1 MHLIMNTND
10 TLYLLCDTWRKGY
23 IVYTST
29 LAHLPTYTDAL
40 IRLVMIAVALGLPF
54 ISKYCPSQVYKW
66 MGVLHF
72 LCSCVTFG

>member
-54 ISKYCPSQVYKW
+54 ISKYCPSQVSLQVD
-66 MGVLHF
+66 GSF
-72 LCSCVTFG
+72 TFCSCVTFG

>member
-54 ISKYCPSQVYKW
+54 PNIVPVKLVYKW
-66 MGVLHF
+66 MGVLHL
-72 LCSCVTFG
+72 LCSCGTFG